1 MSEQTDS
8 RAVAACRVRCACR
21 LLVAMALHLSLA
33 IATPAL
39 AEHQT
44 TQSALRVLT
53 EHSPPG
59 EYQEPSGR
67 VTGPTAEMVR
77 ELMRR
82 AGEQAEIE
90 LHPWKRGYD
99 YALGTQPVALFETA
113 RTRERENLFK
123 WVGPIKRIS
132 RGLYALEENAQPLDT
147 LEQARLAAGVCAYN
161 GDSSAEML
169 LRQGFTN
176 LALPTLPQQCLS
188 MLLHKRVTYWATSDI
203 EKDAFLTLLGLP
215 PQTIER
221 VLELDIRELYIAF
234 SLATP
239 DSTVQRWQAVLDEM
253 KRDGTLARYYRG
265 TYSQEQIEAVSTV
278 E

>member
-1 MSEQTDS
+1 MSEETD
-8 RAVAACRVRCACR
+8 RMAVYARRVRRLAC
-21 LLVAMALHLSLA
+21 LVVALTLPTL
-33 IATPAL
+33 TPAEPQNTL
-39 AEHQT
+39 GV
-44 TQSALRVLT
+44 LRVLT

-82 AGEQAEIE
+82 AGEHAEIE
-90 LHPWKRGYD
+90 LHPWKRGYE
-99 YALGTQPVALFETA
+99 YALTNQPVALFETA
-113 RTRERENLFK
+113 RTRDREKLFK

-147 LEQARLAAGVCAYN
+147 LEQARTVVGICAYN
-161 GDSSAEML
+161 GDSSADML
-169 LRQGFTN
+169 LQQGFAN
-176 LALPTLPQQCLS
+176 LALPTLPEQCLS
-188 MLLHKRVTYWATSDI
+188 MLLHKRVAMWATSDI
-203 EKDAFLTLLGLP
+203 EKDAFLSTVGLP
-215 PQTIER
+215 AHTITR

-239 DSTVQRWQAVLDEM
+239 DSTIKRWQTVLDEM

-265 TYSQEQIEAVSTV
+265 TYSQEQIEAVSAV

>member
-1 MSEQTDS
+1 M
-8 RAVAACRVRCACR
+8 AVYARRVRP
-21 LLVAMALHLSLA
+21 LSCL
-33 IATPAL
+33 IVVIAL
-39 AEHQT
+39 ALPVLAQAEPQNT
-44 TQSALRVLT
+44 LGVLRVLT

-82 AGEQAEIE
+82 AGERAEIE
-90 LHPWKRGYD
+90 LHPWKRGYE
-99 YALGTQPVALFETA
+99 YALTNQPVALFETA
-113 RTRERENLFK
+113 RTRDREKLFK

-132 RGLYALEENAQPLDT
+132 RGLYALEENALPLDNV
-147 LEQARLAAGVCAYN
+147 EQAREATGICAYN

-169 LRQGFTN
+169 QQQGFTN
-176 LALPTLPQQCLS
+176 LSLPTLPEQCLS
-188 MLLHKRVTYWATSDI
+188 MLLHKRVAMWATSDI
-203 EKDAFLTLLGLP
+203 EKDAFLATVGLP
-215 PQTIER
+215 SHTITR

-239 DSTVQRWQAVLDEM
+239 DSTIKRWQSVLDDM
-253 KRDGTLARYYRG
+253 KRDGTLARFYKG
-265 TYSQEQIEAVSTV
+265 TYSQEQIESVSAV